1 MVILFAVVIRTERS
15 AKALLSEAERM
26 ISCRIGVRELAHDT
40 MLNFQ
45 RSTPNTQRSIQ
56 SFRVGRWMLSVE
68 RWMFCPFSQP
78 SWRNANPVAALCERR
93 PRPPFR
99 LDRLRFQTRRRGPS
113 GHRFVSTFA
122 KFLDHLIIE
131 GRDVIRF
138 AA

>member
-1 MVILFAVVIRTERS
+1 MSPMRMMVILFAVVIRTERS

-40 MLNFQ
+40 ILNSQ

-68 RWMFCPFSQP
+68 RWTFCPFSQP
-78 SWRNANPVAALCERR
+78 PF
-93 PRPPFR
+93 PR
-99 LDRLRFQTRRRGPS
+99 DRLRLQTRRRGPS

-122 KFLDHLIIE
+122 KFL
-131 GRDVIRF
+131 
-138 AA
+138 